1 MNLQLIN
8 LIITSSI
15 MAILIILNSLHIG
28 ITRKGL
34 KKINGVLKDIILD
47 CSKAAKE
54 IPANN
59 SIVSLIENG
68 IDDLEN
74 IIK

>member
-34 KKINGVLKDIILD
+34 K
-47 CSKAAKE
+47 
-54 IPANN
+54 
-59 SIVSLIENG
+59 IENG
-68 IDDLEN
+68 KDDLEN